1 MPSVYG
7 TDVYAYLVR
16 ARQQLDTESSE
27 RLFYAAFE
35 LRCAVES
42 RLQQYLNARE
52 DIAKHKKKGWRIAAS
67 EMELSK
73 VFKDGRTIVEL
84 QLTVADVGEV
94 RLFYTPVRKLLVSAA
109 QRLGDLLHHRQAD
122 LDEADVWWKKT
133 RDFLE
138 DTFAEL
144 EFASAGT
151 LLAPPMMS
159 KDRRRVHM
167 QSFFHR
173 SNPQNDMLDRLV
185 ALPRGTYLNSRIH
198 LHSSLPEHATSLLNS
213 WRMDVT

>member
-16 ARQQLDTESSE
+16 ARQQLDTRSNE

-52 DIAKHKKKGWRIAAS
+52 DIAKRKKKGWRIAAS

-84 QLTVADVGEV
+84 QLTTADVGEL
-94 RLFYTPVRKLLVSAA
+94 RLFYACSAA
-109 QRLGDLLHHRQAD
+109 R
-122 LDEADVWWKKT
+122 
-133 RDFLE
+133 
-138 DTFAEL
+138 
-144 EFASAGT
+144 
-151 LLAPPMMS
+151 
-159 KDRRRVHM
+159 
-167 QSFFHR
+167 
-173 SNPQNDMLDRLV
+173 
-185 ALPRGTYLNSRIH
+185 
-198 LHSSLPEHATSLLNS
+198 
-213 WRMDVT
+213 